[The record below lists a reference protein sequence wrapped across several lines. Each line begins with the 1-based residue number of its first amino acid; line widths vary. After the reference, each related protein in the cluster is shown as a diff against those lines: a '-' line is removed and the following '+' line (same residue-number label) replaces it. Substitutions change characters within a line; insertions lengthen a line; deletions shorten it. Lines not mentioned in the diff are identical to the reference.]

1 MRKSN
6 TPIKMFRIA
15 ETIKAECRKA
25 LGWRKSNVRI
35 KAQTTGRAL
44 DTT

>member
-1 MRKSN
+1 
-6 TPIKMFRIA
+6 MFGTA
-15 ETIKAECRKA
+15 ETIKAKRRKA
-25 LGWRKSNVRI
+25 REWRKSNVRI